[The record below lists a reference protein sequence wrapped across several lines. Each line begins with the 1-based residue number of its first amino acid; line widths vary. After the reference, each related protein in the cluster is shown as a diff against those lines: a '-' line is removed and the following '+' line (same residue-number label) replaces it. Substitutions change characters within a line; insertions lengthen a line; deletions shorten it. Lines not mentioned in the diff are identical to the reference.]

1 MSDEINQAD
10 EQAFDALLAET
21 LGGLNPPDLSGI
33 VLDRLESDS
42 QVRIDDFV
50 IETLADAPLKA
61 THPKTL
67 ERIDNVR
74 CRGGNS
80 AVADGGHQ
88 LLTPMEI
95 RRLRLLQ
102 IRVLLLVTKL
112 WLRWRR
118 TMSLGTYRTRSLLS
132 RSGVYPYWW
141 MMIRQ
146 ASDPSR
152 MVLQLTSFNRLVIY
166 QD

>member
-50 IETLADAPLKA
+50 IETAADAPLSNSSQNA
-61 THPKTL
+61 L
-67 ERIDNVR
+67 ERVTTFA
-74 CRGGNS
+74 
-80 AVADGGHQ
+80 AVAAT
-88 LLTPMEI
+88 LLWLMVGINSDTMEI
-95 RRLRLLQ
+95 RRLRPLQ
-102 IRVLLLVTKL
+102 IRVLLVTKL

-118 TMSLGTYRTRSLLS
+118 TKSLGTYRTRSLLS
-132 RSGVYPYWW
+132 APECLSSG
-141 MMIRQ
+141 
-146 ASDPSR
+146 
-152 MVLQLTSFNRLVIY
+152 
-166 QD
+166 